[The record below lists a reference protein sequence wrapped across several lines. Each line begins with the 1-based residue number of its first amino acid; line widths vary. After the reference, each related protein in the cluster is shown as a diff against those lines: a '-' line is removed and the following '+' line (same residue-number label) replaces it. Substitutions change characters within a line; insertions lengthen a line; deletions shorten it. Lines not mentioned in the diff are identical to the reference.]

1 MILSFENVTYHY
13 PGAETP
19 ALDNVSF
26 ELQAG
31 EFCLLAGLSG
41 HGKSTLLH
49 AACGLVPHFHGGT
62 FAGTVTLAGLDTR
75 EHGPAHLGGHAG
87 VLFQDPETQLVMSS
101 VRAELALALESR
113 GEGAA
118 AVARGVEEVA
128 LALGIDALLDRSTH
142 ELSGG
147 EKQRVALGAALAG
160 RPQVVL
166 LDEPTSQLDP
176 VAGDELIGLLR
187 RLNEEWETTIVLAE
201 HRLERCLGAADRVIT
216 LEAGRVSHD
225 GDPRSFLKW
234 AAQHEP
240 TLQTPGAK
248 LFALAGLHP
257 APTGVKQARGTLRS
271 HDLLPEDVDPVPVV
285 PSQAATPAQVTPAQ
299 LERPIVGAA
308 GEGPARGDASP
319 RAGRTRGLRGVLGRG
334 QSVPLAL
341 RVKGV
346 WHELRDGPAILRGV
360 DLTVAPGESVAL
372 MGRNGAGKS
381 TLLRHAAG
389 LMEPTRGRVER
400 AGRVALLLQNPGDY
414 LIHERVAEEAS
425 PAALAAVGLTGMAER
440 NPKDLSGGERQRLA
454 LAIVIGDGGEEA
466 GGTPIV
472 LALDEPTRGMDR
484 GAKAELA
491 NDLRRRAG
499 EGQAVIVATHDPEFA
514 AACANRAVLLAD
526 GRVIADGSAAEL
538 LAGGWYFATETAR
551 ILGGAGGALLPE
563 DGAELLAT
571 RARATNVPATSVSA
585 TGVPV
590 HGAPSA
596 AAAVPVLDR
605 PPAGSRK
612 IVPGAAR

>member
-1 MILSFENVTYHY
+1 MILSFDHVTYHY
-13 PGAETP
+13 PDAEIP
-19 ALDNVSF
+19 ALDDVSF
-26 ELQAG
+26 ELEAG
-31 EFCLLAGLSG
+31 EFCVLAGLSG

-49 AACGLVPHFHGGT
+49 AACGLAPHFHGGR

-75 EHGPAHLGGHAG
+75 EHGPAHLGGLAG

-113 GEGAA
+113 GHTAA

-160 RPQVVL
+160 RPKVVL

-216 LEAGRVSHD
+216 LEAGRVAHD
-225 GDPRSFLKW
+225 GDPKSFLEW
-234 AAQHEP
+234 SAQHEP
-240 TLQTPGAK
+240 ALQTPGAK
-248 LFALAGLHP
+248 LFALAGLRG
-257 APTGVKQARGTLRS
+257 APTGVKQARATLRS
-271 HDLLPEDVDPVPVV
+271 HGLLPEDGHPEPGHPEPVKV
-285 PSQAATPAQVTPAQ
+285 AKAKGR
-299 LERPIVGAA
+299 RPRKA
-308 GEGPARGDASP
+308 PK
-319 RAGRTRGLRGVLGRG
+319 
-334 QSVPLAL
+334 AL
-341 RVKGV
+341 RMRGV

-360 DLTVAPGESVAL
+360 DLTLAPGESVAL

-389 LMEPTRGRVER
+389 LMEPTRGRVEC

-425 PAALAAVGLTGMAER
+425 AEALAAVGLAGMAER

-454 LAIVIGDGGEEA
+454 LAIVVGGAGGA

-484 GAKAELA
+484 EAKAELA
-491 NDLRRRAG
+491 RDLRRRADR
-499 EGQAVIVATHDPEFA
+499 GQAVIVATHDPEFA
-514 AACANRAVLLAD
+514 ASCARRAVLLAD
-526 GRVIADGSAAEL
+526 GRVIADGPAAEL

-551 ILGGAGGALLPE
+551 ILGGACGALLPE
-563 DGAELLAT
+563 DGAELL
-571 RARATNVPATSVSA
+571 RA
-585 TGVPV
+585 
-590 HGAPSA
+590 
-596 AAAVPVLDR
+596 
-605 PPAGSRK
+605 SR
-612 IVPGAAR
+612 ILEVVA

>member
-1 MILSFENVTYHY
+1 MILSFDHVTYHY
-13 PGAETP
+13 PDAEIP
-19 ALDNVSF
+19 ALDDVSF
-26 ELQAG
+26 ELKAG
-31 EFCLLAGLSG
+31 EFCVLAGLSG

-49 AACGLVPHFHGGT
+49 AACGLAPHFHGGR

-75 EHGPAHLGGHAG
+75 EHGPAHLGGLAG

-113 GEGAA
+113 GHTAA
-118 AVARGVEEVA
+118 AVARGVEEVS

-160 RPQVVL
+160 RPKMVL

-216 LEAGRVSHD
+216 LEAGRVAHD
-225 GDPRSFLKW
+225 GDPKSFLEW
-234 AAQHEP
+234 SAQHEP
-240 TLQTPGAK
+240 ALQTPGAK
-248 LFALAGLHP
+248 LFALAGLQG
-257 APTGVKQARGTLRS
+257 APTGVKQARAALRS
-271 HDLLPEDVDPVPVV
+271 HGLLPEDGHPEPGHPEPVK
-285 PSQAATPAQVTPAQ
+285 AAKAKGR
-299 LERPIVGAA
+299 RPRKA
-308 GEGPARGDASP
+308 PK
-319 RAGRTRGLRGVLGRG
+319 
-334 QSVPLAL
+334 AL
-341 RVKGV
+341 RMRGV

-360 DLTVAPGESVAL
+360 DLTLAPGESVAL

-389 LMEPTRGRVER
+389 LMEPTRGRVEC

-425 PAALAAVGLTGMAER
+425 AEALAAVGLAGMAER

-454 LAIVIGDGGEEA
+454 LAIVIGGA
-466 GGTPIV
+466 GGAGGSPIV

-484 GAKAELA
+484 EAKAELA
-491 NDLRRRAG
+491 RDLRRRADR
-499 EGQAVIVATHDPEFA
+499 GQAVIVATHDPEFA
-514 AACANRAVLLAD
+514 ASCARRAVLLAD
-526 GRVIADGSAAEL
+526 GRVIADGPAAEL

-563 DGAELLAT
+563 DGAELL
-571 RARATNVPATSVSA
+571 RA
-585 TGVPV
+585 
-590 HGAPSA
+590 
-596 AAAVPVLDR
+596 
-605 PPAGSRK
+605 SR
-612 IVPGAAR
+612 ILEVVA

>member
-1 MILSFENVTYHY
+1 VILSFDHVTYHY
-13 PGAETP
+13 PDTEIP
-19 ALDNVSF
+19 ALDDVSF
-26 ELQAG
+26 ELEAG
-31 EFCLLAGLSG
+31 EFCVLAGLSG

-49 AACGLVPHFHGGT
+49 AACGLAPHFHGGR

-75 EHGPAHLGGHAG
+75 KHGPAHLGGLAG

-113 GEGAA
+113 GHTAA

-160 RPQVVL
+160 RPKVVL

-187 RLNEEWETTIVLAE
+187 RLNEEWETTVVLAE

-216 LEAGRVSHD
+216 LEAGHVAHD
-225 GDPRSFLKW
+225 GDPKSFLEW
-234 AAQHEP
+234 SAQHEP
-240 TLQTPGAK
+240 ALQTPGAK
-248 LFALAGLHP
+248 LFALAGLRG
-257 APTGVKQARGTLRS
+257 APTGVKQARATLRS
-271 HDLLPEDVDPVPVV
+271 HGLLPEDGHPEPGHPEPVK
-285 PSQAATPAQVTPAQ
+285 AAKAKGR
-299 LERPIVGAA
+299 RPRKA
-308 GEGPARGDASP
+308 PK
-319 RAGRTRGLRGVLGRG
+319 
-334 QSVPLAL
+334 AL
-341 RVKGV
+341 RMRGV
-346 WHELRDGPAILRGV
+346 WHELCDGPAILRGV
-360 DLTVAPGESVAL
+360 DLTLAPGESIAL

-389 LMEPTRGRVER
+389 LMEPTRGRVEC

-414 LIHERVAEEAS
+414 LIHERVAEEVSAE
-425 PAALAAVGLTGMAER
+425 ALAAVGLAGMAER

-454 LAIVIGDGGEEA
+454 LAIVIGAA
-466 GGTPIV
+466 GVPPAV

-484 GAKAELA
+484 EAKAELA
-491 NDLRRRAG
+491 RDLRRRADR
-499 EGQAVIVATHDPEFA
+499 GQAVIVATHDPEFA
-514 AACANRAVLLAD
+514 ASCARRAVLLAD
-526 GRVIADGSAAEL
+526 GRVIADGPAAEL

-563 DGAELLAT
+563 DGAELL
-571 RARATNVPATSVSA
+571 RASR
-585 TGVPV
+585 
-590 HGAPSA
+590 
-596 AAAVPVLDR
+596 VLEVV
-605 PPAGSRK
+605 A
-612 IVPGAAR
+612 